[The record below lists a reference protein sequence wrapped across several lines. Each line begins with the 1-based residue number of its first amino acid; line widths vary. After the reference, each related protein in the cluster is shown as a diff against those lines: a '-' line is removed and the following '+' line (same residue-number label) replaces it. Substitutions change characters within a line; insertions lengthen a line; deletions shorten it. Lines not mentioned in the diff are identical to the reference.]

1 MPKVLIA
8 SLGGTPDPVVKSIET
23 HKPDY
28 LYFFSSQESNAK
40 EYPTVKKKLDELGMS
55 PKIESVIV
63 DDVNDLVHCYEKASE
78 LTHKIEKRGIPPED
92 VVVDYTGGTKTM
104 SAALTLATITKFTK
118 FSYVGGK
125 ERTKEGLGVVIS
137 GTEEIK
143 TALSPWQVLLVEERK
158 KIALFFNGYQFS
170 AAKDLTERLARNLTG
185 VDKALFECLSNLI
198 EGYMFWDSF
207 NHNEALKALG
217 PAVKRLSDYLHL
229 NPDPV
234 LMDFSESVKLN
245 LGFLQTIKGNKEA
258 MVFDLIHNAKRRSQE
273 GKYDDA
279 SARLYRALE
288 MIGQIEFE
296 KQFQCSTSDVK
307 IEKLPESIR
316 DEMRRRH
323 TAPDGRVKIPLYDVF
338 VTLKE
343 SGNGLGASFFERGE
357 EMERILYARNGSI
370 LAHGINPIS
379 EETFKRLS
387 SIVENFITHTGADEK
402 VTFPKLLWE

>member
-28 LYFFSSQESNAK
+28 LYFFSSQESNTK
-40 EYPTVKKKLDELGMS
+40 EYPNVKKRLDELGMS
-55 PKIESVIV
+55 PKMESVIV

-92 VVVDYTGGTKTM
+92 VIVDYTGGTKTM
-104 SAALTLATITKFTK
+104 SAALILATITKFTK

-170 AAKDLTERLARNLTG
+170 AAKNLTDRLVGNLTG

-198 EGYMFWDSF
+198 EGYRLWDSF
-207 NHNEALKALG
+207 NHNEAIKTLG
-217 PAVKRLSDYLHL
+217 PAVKRLADYLHL
-229 NPDPV
+229 KPDPV
-234 LMDFSESVKLN
+234 LRDFSESVKLN
-245 LGFLQTIKGNKEA
+245 LGFLQTIKEKKEA

-307 IEKLPESIR
+307 IEKLPQSLR

-370 LAHGINPIS
+370 LAHGCDPIS